1 MVFAH
6 HRKSTNLIDLYR
18 VAHDGSLTGPTR
30 VPSVGVYPFGMAF
43 THRDSRPELI
53 VDDALGPGVPP
64 GTGAVTAYRF
74 AQGELH
80 LANGP
85 VPDHQVAPC
94 WMVITNDG
102 RFAYTSHADSHAI
115 SVYRIHPDGT
125 ISLLDPDGVTGT
137 TPADTFPLEEGLSRN
152 SRFLYRIG
160 FSVTAGHAGTGHA
173 QRLPR
178 TC

>member
-1 MVFAH
+1 V
-6 HRKSTNLIDLYR
+6 
-18 VAHDGSLTGPTR
+18 
-30 VPSVGVYPFGMAF
+30 
-43 THRDSRPELI
+43 
-53 VDDALGPGVPP
+53 
-64 GTGAVTAYRF
+64 RF
-74 AQGELH
+74 
-80 LANGP
+80 
-85 VPDHQVAPC
+85 PD
-94 WMVITNDG
+94 
-102 RFAYTSHADSHAI
+102 ADSHAI
-115 SVYRIHPDGT
+115 SGYRIHPDGT